1 VRIKCQPLYGQQK
14 LDVSGF
20 KGKVWKNG
28 EVRTVA
34 DEAQAALLLNN
45 VNFVDADTGVNPYFT
60 CSMCGKFTIDSG
72 AVDHVKR
79 TRVCLLDQEKAHDEK
94 VEAAK
99 GPAAQPA
106 PEAPAAP
113 VAPFDDEEHA

>member
-1 VRIKCQPLYGQQK
+1 MRFKCQPLYGQQK

-28 EVRTVA
+28 ETRDVK
-34 DEAQAALLLNN
+34 DDAQVALLLNN
-45 VNFVDADTGVNPYFT
+45 VNFVDANTGKNPYFT
-60 CSMCGKFTIDSG
+60 CALCGKFTIDSG

-79 TRVCLLDQEKAHDEK
+79 TRVCLDDQEKARDEK
-94 VEAAK
+94 RESLK

-106 PEAPAAP
+106 PVAP
-113 VAPFDDEEHA
+113 VAPPDDEEHA